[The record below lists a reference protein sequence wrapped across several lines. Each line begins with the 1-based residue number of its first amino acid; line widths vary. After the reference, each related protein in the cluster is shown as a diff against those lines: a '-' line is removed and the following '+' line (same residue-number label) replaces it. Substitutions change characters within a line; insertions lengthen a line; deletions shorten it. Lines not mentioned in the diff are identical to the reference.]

1 MHWAFGHPGGA
12 LLHFSK
18 LLSRVEPTTSCTHLF
33 SRRLPHARRWAP
45 GRSHEQCALRPQQRP
60 PQAANRILL
69 SSEVIPHK
77 CITRGV
83 THRRGARSSLSPPLF
98 DSLGE
103 AGVQGQT
110 PEAEA
115 GWEGSQERRA
125 GRSNAGSEERACPGA
140 REGAGSTRHQGGEGV
155 RTVCINSPK
164 APRIWHLPVIT
175 ALLLFLTFMKTFIF
189 STANFNPFSNRPFLA
204 MSRYDLLP

>member
-18 LLSRVEPTTSCTHLF
+18 LLSRVELTTSCTHLF
-33 SRRLPHARRWAP
+33 SRPLPHARRWAP

-60 PQAANRILL
+60 PQAANCILL

-83 THRRGARSSLSPPLF
+83 THRRGAQSSLSPPLF

-110 PEAEA
+110 PPR
-115 GWEGSQERRA
+115 GGSWV
-125 GRSNAGSEERACPGA
+125 
-140 REGAGSTRHQGGEGV
+140 GGEPGETGREKQCGLGGESLPGSPGRRGLNV
-155 RTVCINSPK
+155 REVK
-164 APRIWHLPVIT
+164 AFV
-175 ALLLFLTFMKTFIF
+175 LFSLILQKPHGSGIY
-189 STANFNPFSNRPFLA
+189 L
-204 MSRYDLLP
+204 